1 MKKLFEVVYIL
12 AHTSGTHTIF
22 TLFAHISPSKFLK
35 ESKYKY
41 KLYIYIYIIYIYY
54 IYHIY
59 IYIYKSSIIYIKL
72 ASQASARAYLGL
84 GTQLH

>member
-54 IYHIY
+54 IYYIY
-59 IYIYKSSIIYIKL
+59 IYIKAVSYI
-72 ASQASARAYLGL
+72 
-84 GTQLH
+84 

>member
-41 KLYIYIYIIYIYY
+41 KLYIYIYNIYILY
-54 IYHIY
+54 ILYIY

>member
-41 KLYIYIYIIYIYY
+41 KLYIYIYNIYILY
-54 IYHIY
+54 ILYIY

-84 GTQLH
+84 GTQLL

>member
-22 TLFAHISPSKFLK
+22 TLFARISPSKFLK

-41 KLYIYIYIIYIYY
+41 KLYIYIYIYNIYIIY
-54 IYHIY
+54 IIY
-59 IYIYKSSIIYIKL
+59 IYIKAVSYI
-72 ASQASARAYLGL
+72 
-84 GTQLH
+84 

>member
-41 KLYIYIYIIYIYY
+41 KLYIYIYIIYILY
-54 IYHIY
+54 ILY

>member
-41 KLYIYIYIIYIYY
+41 KLYIYIYIIYILY
-54 IYHIY
+54 ILYIY
-59 IYIYKSSIIYIKL
+59 IYIKAVSYI
-72 ASQASARAYLGL
+72 
-84 GTQLH
+84 

>member
-41 KLYIYIYIIYIYY
+41 KLYIYIYNIYILY
-54 IYHIY
+54 ILYIY
-59 IYIYKSSIIYIKL
+59 IYIK
-72 ASQASARAYLGL
+72 QV
-84 GTQLH
+84 